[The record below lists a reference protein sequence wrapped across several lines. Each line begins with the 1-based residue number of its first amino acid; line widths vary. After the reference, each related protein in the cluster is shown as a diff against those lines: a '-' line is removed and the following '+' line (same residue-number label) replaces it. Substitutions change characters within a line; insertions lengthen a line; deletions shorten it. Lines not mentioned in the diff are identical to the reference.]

1 METLKASHLFKVYLW
16 TLSFLKPYKWLFS
29 LMILSSIF
37 ITGIELLIPKFI
49 QYFIDVIVPEKNT
62 QMFFKLLGG
71 TVGLLAIMIY
81 LSTVRNNLQRVV
93 QEKASKDIH
102 FSIFSHLRKLGF
114 SYFEKTPIGETLSLM
129 NTEVTAVQNL
139 YRQFIPFM
147 IQEAIFSIL
156 AIFILFT
163 MNVKLALIIIPA
175 FLLYYLVGPRFERKA
190 SLLSKE
196 LSTNRIALNKKI
208 YETISS
214 LLEVRA
220 YSSEKWEYGRLN
232 DKVQTYNQSMIMA
245 YLYAYIRGTVRRLSY
260 YAGAI
265 AILIYGSILVRSNN
279 LTVGEF
285 SAFLL
290 YYFTAMHRLTAVI
303 TSMTEQRVLM
313 YQVDKIYQLMNV
325 KPEITDPKQPV
336 LLSDIKGKIEF
347 KNVHFRYPSSEAII
361 KGFNLTI
368 KPGERIAF
376 VGTSGNGK
384 STLLKLLGRF
394 YDPTKG
400 DILLDGFSLKDLKI
414 SQIRDSIGYVFQETY
429 LFGSSVKENIRFGNP
444 EATDEQIEEAAKA
457 AYAHDFILELENGYD
472 TLIGERGIKLSGG
485 QKQRISLARMFL
497 KDPKIILLD
506 EATSALDNVSEVEVQ
521 RALDTLLNG
530 KTTLTVAHRLS
541 TIQDY
546 DQIIVVDQGQAAEK
560 GTYEELMARKGIFYY
575 LSAGEDAAQLPVAEK
590 EIV

>member
-1 METLKASHLFKVYLW
+1 MTTLKNSHLFKVYLW
-16 TLSFLKPYKWLFS
+16 TLSFLKPYKWLFF
-29 LMILSSIF
+29 LVILSSIF

-62 QMFFKLLGG
+62 ALFFKLLGG
-71 TVGLLAIMIY
+71 IVVLLTIMIY
-81 LSTVRNNLQRVV
+81 LSTVRNNLQRIV
-93 QEKASKDIH
+93 QEKASRDIH
-102 FSIFSHLRKLGF
+102 FNIFSHLRKLGF

-147 IQEAIFSIL
+147 IQEAIFSTI

-163 MNVKLALIIIPA
+163 MNFKLALIIIPA
-175 FLLYYLVGPRFERKA
+175 FLLYYLVGPRFEQKA
-190 SLLSKE
+190 SVLSKE

-214 LLEVRA
+214 LLEVRS
-220 YSSEKWEYGRLN
+220 YSSEEWEYGRLN
-232 DKVQTYNQSMIMA
+232 DKVHIFNKSMIKA
-245 YLYAYIRGTVRRLSY
+245 YLYAYLRGTVRRLSY
-260 YAGAI
+260 NAGAI
-265 AILIYGSILVRSNN
+265 AILIYGSVLVRSNN

-290 YYFTAMHRLTAVI
+290 YYFTAMHRLTAVV

-313 YQVDKIYQLMNV
+313 YQVDKIYQMIKI
-325 KPEITDPKQPV
+325 KPDINEPDQPTY
-336 LLSDIKGKIEF
+336 LSEIKGHVEF
-347 KNVHFRYPSSEAII
+347 KDVHFRYPTSDHIL
-361 KGFNLTI
+361 KGFSLNVQ
-368 KPGERIAF
+368 PGQRIAF

-394 YDPTKG
+394 YDPSEG
-400 DILLDGFSLKDLKI
+400 DILLDGVPLKKLQL
-414 SQIRDSIGYVFQETY
+414 SQIRDSLGYVFQETY
-429 LFGSSVKENIRFGNP
+429 LFGTSVRENIRFGKP
-444 EATDEQIEEAAKA
+444 DATDDQIEKAAKA
-457 AYAHDFILELENGYD
+457 AYAHEFIQELENGYD

-497 KDPKIILLD
+497 KNPAIILLD

-521 RALDTLLNG
+521 HALDNLLRE
-530 KTTLTVAHRLS
+530 KTTITVAHRLS

-546 DQIIVVDQGQAAEK
+546 DQIVVVDKGIVAEQ
-560 GTYEELMARKGIFYY
+560 GTYEELMAMRGTFYY
-575 LSAGEDAAQLPVAEK
+575 LSEGQKDKNLKVYQD
-590 EIV
+590 IG

>member
-16 TLSFLKPYKWLFS
+16 TLSFLKPYKWLFF
-29 LMILSSIF
+29 LVILSSVF

-81 LSTVRNNLQRVV
+81 LSTVRNNLQRIV
-93 QEKASKDIH
+93 QEKASRDIH
-102 FSIFSHLRKLGF
+102 FRIFQHLRKLGF

-175 FLLYYLVGPRFERKA
+175 FLLYYVVGPRFERKA

-220 YSSEKWEYGRLN
+220 YSSEKWENVRLN

-313 YQVDKIYQLMNV
+313 YQVDKIYQLMKI
-325 KPEITDPKQPV
+325 KPEITDPEHPV

-347 KNVHFRYPSSEAII
+347 KNVHFRYPASEDII
-361 KGFNLTI
+361 KGFNLTV

-400 DILLDGFSLKDLKI
+400 DILLDGVSLKDLKI

-444 EATDEQIEEAAKA
+444 GATDEQIEEAAKA
-457 AYAHDFILELENGYD
+457 AYAHDFILKLENGYD

-560 GTYEELMARKGIFYY
+560 GTYEELMARKGIFYH

>member
-1 METLKASHLFKVYLW
+1 
-16 TLSFLKPYKWLFS
+16 
-29 LMILSSIF
+29 
-37 ITGIELLIPKFI
+37 
-49 QYFIDVIVPEKNT
+49 VIVPEKNT
-62 QMFFKLLGG
+62 QLFFKLLGG
-71 TVGLLAIMIY
+71 IVGLLAIMIY
-81 LSTVRNNLQRVV
+81 LSTVRNNLQRIV
-93 QEKASKDIH
+93 QEKASRDIH
-102 FSIFSHLRKLGF
+102 FHIFQHLRKLGF

-147 IQEAIFSIL
+147 IQEAIFSII
-156 AIFILFT
+156 AICILFT

-220 YSSEKWEYGRLN
+220 YSSEKWEYGRLS
-232 DKVQTYNQSMIMA
+232 DKVHIYNKSMIKA

-265 AILIYGSILVRSNN
+265 AILLYGSILVRSNH

-290 YYFTAMHRLTAVI
+290 YYFTAMHRLTAAI

-313 YQVDKIYQLMNV
+313 FQVDKIYQMV
-325 KPEITDPKQPV
+325 KIKPDITDPDQPAF
-336 LLSDIKGKIEF
+336 LSKVNGHIED
-347 KNVHFRYPSSEAII
+347 VHFRYPSSEDLI
-361 KGFNLTI
+361 KGFNLTVR
-368 KPGERIAF
+368 PGERIAF

-394 YDPTKG
+394 YDPIKG
-400 DILLDGFSLKDLKI
+400 DILLDGVSLKDLKL

-429 LFGSSVKENIRFGNP
+429 LFGSSVRENIRFGNP
-444 EATDEQIEEAAKA
+444 AATDEQIEAAARA
-457 AYAHDFILELENGYD
+457 AYAHDFILELEKGYD

-497 KDPKIILLD
+497 KDPEIILLD

-521 RALDTLLNG
+521 HALDTLLKG
-530 KTTLTVAHRLS
+530 KTTFTVAHRLS

-546 DQIIVVDQGQAAEK
+546 DQIIVVDQGRAAEK
-560 GTYEELMARKGIFYY
+560 GTYEELMAKKGIFYH
-575 LSAGEDAAQLPVAEK
+575 LSEGEHEAQLPRAEK

>member
-29 LMILSSIF
+29 LVILSSVF

-62 QMFFKLLGG
+62 QLFFTLLGG

-81 LSTVRNNLQRVV
+81 LSTVRNNLQRIV
-93 QEKASKDIH
+93 QEKASRDIH

-232 DKVQTYNQSMIMA
+232 DKVHTYNQSMIKA

-336 LLSDIKGKIEF
+336 QLSDIKGKIEF
-347 KNVHFRYPSSEAII
+347 KNVHFRYPASEDII
-361 KGFNLTI
+361 KGFNLTV

-394 YDPTKG
+394 YDPNKG
-400 DILLDGFSLKDLKI
+400 DILLDGVSLKDLKI

-429 LFGSSVKENIRFGNP
+429 LFGSSVRENIRFGNP
-444 EATDEQIEEAAKA
+444 EATDDQIEEAAKA
-457 AYAHDFILELENGYD
+457 AYAHDFILKLENGYD

-541 TIQDY
+541 SIQDY

-560 GTYEELMARKGIFYY
+560 GTYEELMARKGIFYH
-575 LSAGEDAAQLPVAEK
+575 LSSGEAASQLPVAEK

>member
-16 TLSFLKPYKWLFS
+16 TISFLKPYKWLFF
-29 LMILSSIF
+29 LFILISVF

-71 TVGLLAIMIY
+71 TVGLLAIMVY
-81 LSTVRNNLQRVV
+81 LSTVRNNLQRIV
-93 QEKASKDIH
+93 QEKASRDIH

-232 DKVQTYNQSMIMA
+232 DKVHTYNHSMINA

-265 AILIYGSILVRSNN
+265 VILIYGSILVRSNN

-347 KNVHFRYPSSEAII
+347 KNVHFRYPASEEII
-361 KGFNLTI
+361 KGFNLTV

-394 YDPTKG
+394 YDPSRG
-400 DILLDGFSLKDLKI
+400 DILLDGVSLKDLKI

-444 EATDEQIEEAAKA
+444 DATDDQIEEAAKA
-457 AYAHDFILELENGYD
+457 AYAHDFILKLENGYD

-521 RALDTLLNG
+521 RALDTLLKG

-560 GTYEELMARKGIFYY
+560 GTYEELMARKGIFYH
-575 LSAGEDAAQLPVAEK
+575 LSAGENPAQLPVAEK

>member
-1 METLKASHLFKVYLW
+1 MSTLKNSHLFKVYLW

-29 LMILSSIF
+29 LVILSSIF

-62 QMFFKLLGG
+62 ELFFKLLGG
-71 TVGLLAIMIY
+71 TIGLLLIMIY
-81 LSTVRNNLQRVV
+81 LSTVRNNLQRIV
-93 QEKASKDIH
+93 QEKASRDIH
-102 FSIFSHLRKLGF
+102 FNIFQHLRKLGF

-139 YRQFIPFM
+139 YRHFIPFM
-147 IQEAIFSIL
+147 IQEAIFSII

-190 SLLSKE
+190 SILSKE
-196 LSTNRIALNKKI
+196 LSTNRVALNKKI

-220 YSSEKWEYGRLN
+220 YSSEVWEYGRLN
-232 DKVQTYNQSMIMA
+232 DKVHMYNQSMIKA

-265 AILIYGSILVRSNN
+265 AILIYGSILVRSNS

-290 YYFTAMHRLTAVI
+290 YYFTAMHRLTAVV
-303 TSMTEQRVLM
+303 TSLTEQRVLM
-313 YQVDKIYQLMNV
+313 YQVDKIYQMVNI
-325 KPEITDPKQPV
+325 KPEITDPVQPA
-336 LLSDIKGKIEF
+336 LLSEVKGHVEF
-347 KNVHFRYPSSEAII
+347 KDVHFRYPSSHDIL
-361 KGFNLTI
+361 KSFSLTVQ
-368 KPGERIAF
+368 PGQRIAF

-394 YDPTKG
+394 YDPSQG
-400 DILLDGFSLKDLKI
+400 DILLDGVSLKDIKL
-414 SQIRDSIGYVFQETY
+414 SQIRDAIGYVFQETY
-429 LFGSSVKENIRFGNP
+429 LFGSSVRENIRFGNP
-444 EATDEQIEEAAKA
+444 EATDKQIEEAAKA
-457 AYAHDFILELENGYD
+457 AYAHDFIQELENGYE

-497 KDPKIILLD
+497 KDPMIILLD

-521 RALDTLLNG
+521 RALDTLLRG
-530 KTTLTVAHRLS
+530 KTTFTVAHRLS

-546 DQIIVVDQGQAAEK
+546 DQIIVLDQGKAAEK
-560 GTYEELMARKGIFYY
+560 GTYEELMAKRGIFYH
-575 LSAGEDAAQLPVAEK
+575 LSEGKQHTALSIAEK

>member
-29 LMILSSIF
+29 LVILSSVF

-62 QMFFKLLGG
+62 QLFFTLLGS

-81 LSTVRNNLQRVV
+81 LSTVRNNLQRIV
-93 QEKASKDIH
+93 QEKASRDIH

-232 DKVQTYNQSMIMA
+232 DKVQIYNHSMIKA

-347 KNVHFRYPSSEAII
+347 KNVHFRYPASEDII
-361 KGFNLTI
+361 KGFNLTV

-394 YDPTKG
+394 YDPSRG
-400 DILLDGFSLKDLKI
+400 DILLDGVSLKDLKI
-414 SQIRDSIGYVFQETY
+414 SQIRNSIGYVFQETY
-429 LFGSSVKENIRFGNP
+429 LFGSSVRENIRFGNP
-444 EATDEQIEEAAKA
+444 DATDDQIEEAAKA
-457 AYAHDFILELENGYD
+457 AYAHDFILKLENGYD

-541 TIQDY
+541 SIQDY

-560 GTYEELMARKGIFYY
+560 GTYEELMARKGIFYH
-575 LSAGEDAAQLPVAEK
+575 LSSGEAAAQLPVAEK

>member
-29 LMILSSIF
+29 LVILSSIF

-62 QMFFKLLGG
+62 KLFFSLLGA
-71 TVGLLAIMIY
+71 TTGLLAIMIY
-81 LSTVRNNLQRVV
+81 LSTVRNNLQRIV
-93 QEKASKDIH
+93 QEKASRDIH
-102 FSIFSHLRKLGF
+102 FNIFSHLRKLGF

-139 YRQFIPFM
+139 YRHFIPFM
-147 IQEAIFSIL
+147 IQEAIFSII

-175 FLLYYLVGPRFERKA
+175 FLLYYLVGPRFEQKA

-220 YSSEKWEYGRLN
+220 YSSENWEYGRLN
-232 DKVQTYNQSMIMA
+232 DKVHTYNKSMIKA

-265 AILIYGSILVRSNN
+265 AILIYGSILVRSNS

-313 YQVDKIYQLMNV
+313 YQVDKIYQMVNI
-325 KPEITDPKQPV
+325 KPDVNDPEQPA
-336 LLSDIKGKIEF
+336 LLSEVKGHLEF
-347 KNVHFRYPSSEAII
+347 KDVHFRYPASDDIL
-361 KGFNLTI
+361 KGFKLTV

-394 YDPTKG
+394 YDPSKG
-400 DILLDGFSLKDLKI
+400 DILLDGVSLRDLKL

-429 LFGSSVKENIRFGNP
+429 LFGSSVRENIRFGNP
-444 EATDEQIEEAAKA
+444 DATDEQIEEAAKA

-521 RALDTLLNG
+521 RALDTLLKG
-530 KTTLTVAHRLS
+530 KTTFTVAHRLS
-541 TIQDY
+541 TVQDY
-546 DQIIVVDQGQAAEK
+546 DQIVVIEQGEAAEK
-560 GTYEELMARKGIFYY
+560 GTYEELMARKGYFYH
-575 LSAGEDAAQLPVAEK
+575 LSEGQHGTQLSVAEK